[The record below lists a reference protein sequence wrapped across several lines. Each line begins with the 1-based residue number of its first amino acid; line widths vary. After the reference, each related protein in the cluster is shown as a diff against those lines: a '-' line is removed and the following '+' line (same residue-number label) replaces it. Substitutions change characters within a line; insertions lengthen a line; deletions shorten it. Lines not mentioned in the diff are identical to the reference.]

1 MNFNVYFQQNNKMF
15 VKHKCPCPHKVQ
27 ITGLFSK
34 LVTIQAKTLGLLLLW
49 KNIYTRNGSGWACI
63 ILIAHSMGTIGKY
76 IDTKIALK
84 KLVKGCMQ
92 IICFRL
98 QRIGKCV
105 SQSKTRV
112 VIFVYGTTWKAHT
125 WLQACRLFSFCKFS
139 LKSKQQLNRSK
150 WTNEKQVWPPLM
162 THSPE

>member
-1 MNFNVYFQQNNKMF
+1 MF

-34 LVTIQAKTLGLLLLW
+34 SVTIVIQAKTLGLVLLW
-49 KNIYTRNGSGWACI
+49 KKNIYKKWV
-63 ILIAHSMGTIGKY
+63 LMGLYY
-76 IDTKIALK
+76 INCSQYGNYSQIYWHENSIKKKKKKK
-84 KLVKGCMQ
+84 KLVRGCMQ

-98 QRIGKCV
+98 QRMGKCV
-105 SQSKTRV
+105 SQSKYRA

-125 WLQACRLFSFCKFS
+125 WLQACRVFSFCKFS